1 LSSLGLGVVEGG
13 VELGRWSLLPV
24 ALSVGL
30 VCKAVSGRGEVPS
43 VDEGPVSVVGDVV
56 LVKED
61 ENSAAL
67 FVGDLGDIEYG
78 GRGVVCEVCEGSR
91 LVGKVVE

>member
-1 LSSLGLGVVEGG
+1 LSSLGLGVIEDG

-24 ALSVGL
+24 DLFIGL
-30 VCKAVSGRGEVPS
+30 VCEAISGRGKVPS
-43 VDEGPVSVVGDVV
+43 VDECPVSVVREVV

-61 ENSAAL
+61 EDSAAL

-78 GRGVVCEVCEGSR
+78 GRGAVCEVGEGGR
-91 LVGKVVE
+91 LVGKIVE

>member
-1 LSSLGLGVVEGG
+1 M
-13 VELGRWSLLPV
+13 
-24 ALSVGL
+24 
-30 VCKAVSGRGEVPS
+30 
-43 VDEGPVSVVGDVV
+43 VGDVV

-61 ENSAAL
+61 EDSTPL

-78 GRGVVCEVCEGSR
+78 GRGAVCEVCEGGR